1 MLAGRYVY
9 LPGRYEI
16 IGPHDKDLSYVPHM
30 REGYPTPSIL
40 GYKMRATWHPMLYD
54 YPIVTA
60 YLCEGDIVW
69 LAPEFCTPTILTT
82 GQERLW
88 ICFGDPYKE
97 WEWGWITS
105 NPHAMVPL
113 QSHCW
118 LRKLPDY
125 FAAAGTHTDM
135 APSASQEVHTRGN
148 DNMAAGST
156 ADDTTE
162 GFSSSTTPIT
172 TASTLQAVIGNPV
185 VADKEAHVVQE
196 QATLSQEATT
206 PTGMDPQPRRRA
218 SRTMKALNLE
228 PSKIAARIQQLVRIN
243 TLNLEP
249 GRIAD
254 KDSKGEFLRSL
265 EIINRSYSEKEKKRR
280 EERRRRNRERELV
293 HQDADVTL
301 SWSS

>member
-1 MLAGRYVY
+1 
-9 LPGRYEI
+9 
-16 IGPHDKDLSYVPHM
+16 
-30 REGYPTPSIL
+30 
-40 GYKMRATWHPMLYD
+40 
-54 YPIVTA
+54 
-60 YLCEGDIVW
+60 
-69 LAPEFCTPTILTT
+69 
-82 GQERLW
+82 
-88 ICFGDPYKE
+88 
-97 WEWGWITS
+97 
-105 NPHAMVPL
+105 
-113 QSHCW
+113 
-118 LRKLPDY
+118 
-125 FAAAGTHTDM
+125 
-135 APSASQEVHTRGN
+135 
-148 DNMAAGST
+148 MAAGST

-254 KDSKGEFLRSL
+254 KDSKGEFLRPL